1 MNTQNVNTAASE
13 STETGVKDFSVI
25 YLSRKASAL
34 INLAKKE
41 GDLLMFRAF
50 ERLGIEAPDHGDEL
64 FAPQEAALLVT
75 ELAEMGGVTTPAV
88 YDIVRSVES
97 LSQDL
102 NSYLWREEYPE
113 NLPELAVFQAASAE
127 KKAQTLRGMKTA
139 AHESADTRADVP
151 EIPGLSQ
158 ALRNDL
164 AYLAALSTREMDE
177 AEREEL
183 LYGTIRNMADRV
195 CDTVTDWTR
204 PRPVVPFSSLSAWNR
219 AGQLALNLFGE
230 TGEAAWREGCS
241 HLALLLM
248 AGYSMYVADIA

>member
-1 MNTQNVNTAASE
+1 MNTQNVNTATPE
-13 STETGVKDFSVI
+13 SPKTWVNNPSITFI
-25 YLSRKASAL
+25 SRKTSAL
-34 INLAKKE
+34 IRLAKKE

-50 ERLGIEAPDHGDEL
+50 KRLGIDAPDHGDEL

-75 ELAEMGGVTTPAV
+75 ELAEMGGITTPAV
-88 YDIVRSVES
+88 YDMVRSVES
-97 LSQDL
+97 LSQDQK
-102 NSYLWREEYPE
+102 SYLWREEYPE

-127 KKAQTLRGMKTA
+127 KKAQILRSMKTA
-139 AHESADTRADVP
+139 VPESADTQTVMP

-164 AYLAALSTREMDE
+164 ARLAALSTREMDE
-177 AEREEL
+177 MEREEL
-183 LYGTIRNMADRV
+183 LYGTLQNMADRV

-241 HLALLLM
+241 HLALSLM
-248 AGYSMYVADIA
+248 TGYAMYVADIA